1 MIEHRYVGQ
10 SYSFS
15 TCGAANRWDG
25 RKRRLSGAPRPGAY
39 FAPGSVLF
47 SSLSTNS
54 RVTDV
59 SAADAKPAEIC
70 ALTWA

>member
-1 MIEHRYVGQ
+1 MNEHRYVGQ

-15 TCGAANRWDG
+15 TCGAAGRWDG
-25 RKRRLSGAPRPGAY
+25 RNRRLSGGPPGPGY

-54 RVTDV
+54 RVTEV
-59 SAADAKPAEIC
+59 SAAAAKPAAIW

>member
-25 RKRRLSGAPRPGAY
+25 QNQRLSGGPRKGAY

-54 RVTDV
+54 RVTEV
-59 SAADAKPAEIC
+59 SAAAAKPAAIW